1 MSFNRKLQLAF
12 GSATFALLI
21 VGVIAYRGM
30 LLSRKSDHWV
40 RHTHE
45 VLENLQDLLV
55 SDWAMDASCRGFLT
69 TGKNS
74 YLDSYTSQLASTRLT
89 ESTLASLTSDNPRQQ
104 YRLLAIKSLI
114 DQKVRVTDALI
125 ASRQAGSSRPGVVDF
140 ESPGTARRARQLQE
154 EISEARR
161 EELTLLQGRDT
172 DAMRHLT
179 QTEYLLIFGV
189 ALGLLITAAAGWS
202 AQRDNASRELAE
214 ASLRVTEKTTRSLLD
229 GVTDY
234 ALIMLDPVGNIMRW
248 NTGAELITG
257 CSAERAVGRNVSS
270 FFSEADIRLG
280 RLEELLRLAARLGR
294 YEDQGIRI
302 REDGSR
308 YETSSTYTALHDPAG
323 ELTGFSVV
331 ARDLNKEQESAAR
344 YRGLLEAAPDAM
356 IVVDQS
362 GHILILNVQT
372 ERQFGYSRDELIGQP
387 VKRIIPHG
395 FDERLIAD
403 ASRTAAEALA
413 QQIDTGIEL
422 IGLRR
427 NGSEFPLEIML
438 SPLEN
443 ANGILVTAAI
453 RNITLRKRAEQVLV
467 KMSLQMA
474 YAAEHDFL
482 TDLPNRLLLKDRVG
496 QAIVS
501 AAQHSHNIAL
511 LFLDMDGFKQ
521 VNDSLGH
528 AIGDKLLQ
536 SISKRLLDSVRA
548 SDTVSRQ
555 GGDEFVVLLSDVDHP
570 IATYQVV
577 NALLAVVAKTHAIDQ
592 HELHLTAS
600 IGVSVYPD
608 DGLDAETL
616 IQNADT
622 AMYQAKAKGRQSFQ
636 FFTSEMNVRAVER
649 QSIEEAMRRALD
661 RDEFAVHYQPKVD
674 LRTGKITGAEAL
686 VRWTHPVRGLISPA
700 LLIPVAEECGIIVPL
715 GRWVLQ
721 QACRQASAWADAG
734 YSQTAVAVNVS
745 AIEFRQEN
753 FLQGIFAI
761 LEEAQ
766 LPPNMLEI
774 EVTESVLIQNGD
786 ATESI
791 LRTLR
796 QSGVRIA
803 IDDFGTGYS
812 SLSYLE
818 RFPVDA
824 LKIDQSFIR
833 QIADPP
839 QKNKIV
845 SAVIGIGKSLNLT
858 IIAEGVETLAQL
870 EFLRNHHCDKA
881 QGYLFSKPIPAEDFA
896 RLLQSGVPSFLP
908 EPSILRPVA

>member
-1 MSFNRKLQLAF
+1 
-12 GSATFALLI
+12 
-21 VGVIAYRGM
+21 
-30 LLSRKSDHWV
+30 
-40 RHTHE
+40 
-45 VLENLQDLLV
+45 
-55 SDWAMDASCRGFLT
+55 
-69 TGKNS
+69 
-74 YLDSYTSQLASTRLT
+74 
-89 ESTLASLTSDNPRQQ
+89 
-104 YRLLAIKSLI
+104 
-114 DQKVRVTDALI
+114 
-125 ASRQAGSSRPGVVDF
+125 
-140 ESPGTARRARQLQE
+140 
-154 EISEARR
+154 
-161 EELTLLQGRDT
+161 
-172 DAMRHLT
+172 
-179 QTEYLLIFGV
+179 
-189 ALGLLITAAAGWS
+189 
-202 AQRDNASRELAE
+202 
-214 ASLRVTEKTTRSLLD
+214 
-229 GVTDY
+229 
-234 ALIMLDPVGNIMRW
+234 
-248 NTGAELITG
+248 
-257 CSAERAVGRNVSS
+257 
-270 FFSEADIRLG
+270 
-280 RLEELLRLAARLGR
+280 
-294 YEDQGIRI
+294 
-302 REDGSR
+302 
-308 YETSSTYTALHDPAG
+308 
-323 ELTGFSVV
+323 VV